1 MRFLLLE
8 NCDSYFD
15 SEHTHT
21 YTHTQTHTRKET
33 CDWNPDTLAL
43 KWGLF
48 HPLSHFPFTPRLS
61 LPHFVSLSIY
71 IYIYL
76 SIHPSIYLSISIYHW
91 AHFHSPMFSH
101 LPHSIP
107 VSALPSP
114 PYHHN
119 IHIFTSNCVVKLQS
133 PSLKSGLISSWL
145 SSEAYSCCVWLCY
158 RVFYNRCSERLL

>member
-1 MRFLLLE
+1 MIHILIL
-8 NCDSYFD
+8 NT
-15 SEHTHT
+15 HTHT
-21 YTHTQTHTRKET
+21 HTHKHAHARKRVTET
-33 CDWNPDTLAL
+33 LIHLHLNGGYFIPSPISPSPPVCHSLI
-43 KWGLF
+43 
-48 HPLSHFPFTPRLS
+48 LS
-61 LPHFVSLSIY
+61 LSPSIY
-71 IYIYL
+71 IHISIYT
-76 SIHPSIYLSISIYHW
+76 SIYPSIYLSISIYHW